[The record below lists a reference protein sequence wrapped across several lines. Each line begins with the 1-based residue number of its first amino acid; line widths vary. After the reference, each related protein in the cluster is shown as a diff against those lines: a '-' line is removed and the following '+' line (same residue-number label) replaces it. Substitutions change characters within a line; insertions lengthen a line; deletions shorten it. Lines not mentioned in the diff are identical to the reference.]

1 MGVLIVFPGMN
12 PRQETILKTVVEE
25 YVRTAVPV
33 GSKAV
38 ADALDLD
45 VSPATVRNDMAA
57 LEEEGYLA
65 QPHTSAGRVPT
76 EQAYVHYLKHCV
88 HAKTAPSVSTRIK
101 HAVEDQ
107 GTPEMAMRTMA
118 RTLGE
123 LSGEMAVVAFDP
135 DRSYYAGVSN
145 LFDKPDFHDLAVMK
159 SMSHLIDRFDEVI
172 AEAFMRLPAQGPQ
185 VFIGGD
191 NPFGKEMSSI
201 LVKVRFPSGHT
212 GMIGLVGPKRMDY
225 GRNLGLMER
234 TIEILDDSNE

>member
-1 MGVLIVFPGMN
+1 MN
-12 PRQETILKTVVEE
+12 PRQEHILKAVVDE
-25 YVRTAVPV
+25 YVRTAQPV
-33 GSKAV
+33 GSKSL
-38 ADALDLD
+38 ADDLG
-45 VSPATVRNDMAA
+45 VSPATIRNDMAA
-57 LEEEGYLA
+57 LEAEGYLV

-76 EQAYVHYLKHCV
+76 EQAYLHYLKHCV
-88 HAKTAPSVSTRIK
+88 HTKASPG
-101 HAVEDQ
+101 VEKKLKQAAEEQNPDHQ
-107 GTPEMAMRTMA
+107 LRTMA

-159 SMSHLIDRFDEVI
+159 AMSQLIDRFDEVV
-172 AEAFMRLPAQGPQ
+172 AEAFDLVPADEPK

-191 NPFGKEMSSI
+191 NPFGKDMSSI

-234 TIEILDDSNE
+234 TIEILDDSND

>member
-1 MGVLIVFPGMN
+1 MN
-12 PRQETILKTVVEE
+12 TRQETILKTVVEE
-25 YVRTAVPV
+25 YVRTAIPV

-38 ADALDLD
+38 ADALELD
-45 VSPATVRNDMAA
+45 VSPATVRNDMVA

-65 QPHTSAGRVPT
+65 QPHTSAGRIPT
-76 EQAYVHYLKHCV
+76 EQAYVHYLKNCV
-88 HAKTAPSVSTRIK
+88 HGKSQPGEDKKLKSGM
-101 HAVEDQ
+101 EDQ
-107 GTPEMAMRTMA
+107 SSPELTLRTMA

-145 LFDKPDFHDLAVMK
+145 LFDKPDFHDLSVMK

-172 AEAFMRLPAQGPQ
+172 AEAFTRLPAQGPQ

-191 NPFGKEMSSI
+191 NPFGKDMSSI

>member
-1 MGVLIVFPGMN
+1 MN

-88 HAKTAPSVSTRIK
+88 HAKAAPGVEKKLKTAVGDAE
-101 HAVEDQ
+101 H
-107 GTPEMAMRTMA
+107 PELALRTMA

-123 LSGEMAVVAFDP
+123 LSGELAIVATDD

-159 SMSHLIDRFDEVI
+159 AMSQLIDRFDEVV
-172 AEAFMRLPAQGPQ
+172 AEAFNLVPNEGPK

-191 NPFGKEMSSI
+191 NPFGKDMSSI

-234 TIEILDDSNE
+234 TIEILDDSND